1 MLAQSTL
8 AILRTNMR
16 FRSTL
21 PFVTLALLAISPAAA
36 QRRQPTPEQRI
47 ERLEKQVRQVQKQVF
62 PKGQPAD
69 TAGFSDAPAATQE
82 SVSNLNNRIDAIE
95 RQLADILRASEENGN
110 RVAVMEAELAR
121 LRADQ
126 DRRIRALE
134 TAPPPG
140 EPAVDEHA
148 EEPTDESE
156 APPPAPGPKVETAEA
171 ESDSPPV
178 EPIAAA
184 DVDAA
189 EVAYDQGYELWNG
202 GKYDSAIKSLQA
214 FTKKYPDHRPTCWD
228 YNLAGPAMLDKG
240 QPRAAAEAPLANYRR
255 DPKGERAQDSLF
267 YLGQALMK
275 LGQPGQACK
284 AYSELEEVYSGNV
297 RAPLKAAL
305 PGAKAEAKCS

>member
-1 MLAQSTL
+1 
-8 AILRTNMR
+8 MR
-16 FRSTL
+16 FPAAFSIAA
-21 PFVTLALLAISPAAA
+21 LATALILTPAAA

-47 ERLEKQVRQVQKQVF
+47 DRLEKQVRQVQRQVF

-69 TAGFSDAPAATQE
+69 TAGFSDDPAATQE
-82 SVSNLNNRIDAIE
+82 SVTSLGGRLDAIE
-95 RQLADILRASEENGN
+95 RQLSDIVRQSEENGN

-134 TAPPPG
+134 TAPANTE
-140 EPAVDEHA
+140 EPAA
-148 EEPTDESE
+148 EEPGDRAE
-156 APPPAPGPKVETAEA
+156 APPPAPRPKVETAKAEPAPAELLPASVNDPAEA
-171 ESDSPPV
+171 
-178 EPIAAA
+178 
-184 DVDAA
+184 
-189 EVAYDQGYELWNG
+189 AYDEGFQLWNG
-202 GKYDSAIKSLQA
+202 GKYDAAIKSLQA
-214 FTKKYPDHRPTCWD
+214 FAKKYPDHRRTSWA
-228 YNLAGPAMLDKG
+228 YNLAGRAMLDKG
-240 QPRAAAEAPLANYRR
+240 QPRAAAEALLANYRR

-284 AYSELEEVYSGNV
+284 AYSELEDVYSGNL